1 MPGVS
6 LTSRRTL
13 LRQAL
18 GAALAL
24 PSIGVLAACG
34 GAATTTLSTAA
45 TSSSAVA
52 ASTAATTAAATTA
65 AATTAAA
72 TSTASAASAAATTA
86 AATTAAATTAATTT
100 SASKAAVVSA
110 TSSTAALSVKPGTSG
125 TLTWM
130 VEFSGPINQPQY
142 DKFLEPWNQANP
154 NAKVEPVSIG
164 GGDAT
169 KYEKILTFAAAGT
182 PLDVIGK
189 VTFIQAIAKPGA
201 IQPLEPFISRDKYD
215 LSGYNPNALKTFGSW
230 NGKQYSIPWGL
241 GGNAI
246 AFIYNPN
253 MIAAAGL
260 TPPSQDWN
268 NPFTWDQYRQYAQ
281 KLTKKQGAN
290 YTVAA
295 AEELGNWDYTVPMQW
310 GGHWVSADGT
320 KAICNSPEMT
330 QTLTNYLDLI
340 LKDQTDTLSP
350 GVKLAG
356 DNAKRWA
363 AGETAMSYIGG
374 WQMNTFT
381 DPASYKNDYVMATF
395 PKGTAA
401 SPDQDTIQLAVG
413 ASIKDSASAW
423 NLVKWLLQGG
433 RYANLVYRMPLQS
446 ADAAAWSKTA
456 FAKVPT
462 TAGVDVLVKSL
473 AIAQGPDP
481 VRAISANATFEN
493 TIATPLW
500 DNLLAQKV
508 TVQTGLAQ
516 AQTQLQ
522 ALLDQSNK

>member
-1 MPGVS
+1 MSRVS

-13 LRQAL
+13 LRQAF
-18 GAALAL
+18 AAAMAL
-24 PSIGVLAACG
+24 PAVGVLAACG
-34 GAATTTLSTAA
+34 GAATATSGTAA
-45 TSSSAVA
+45 TTSSAVA
-52 ASTAATTAAATTA
+52 VATTAAA
-65 AATTAAA
+65 AT
-72 TSTASAASAAATTA
+72 TSTASTA
-86 AATTAAATTAATTT
+86 AKAAATTT
-100 SASKAAVVSA
+100 SASKAAVASA
-110 TSSTAALSVKPGTSG
+110 TSSTAALSVKPGTAG

-130 VEFSGPINQPQY
+130 VEFSGPINLPQY
-142 DKFLEPWNQANP
+142 NAFLEPWNQAHP

-189 VTFIQAIAKPGA
+189 VTFIQPIAKPGA
-201 IQPLEPFISRDKYD
+201 VQPLEPFIARDKYD

-260 TPPSQDWN
+260 TPPSQDWK

-281 KLTKKQGAN
+281 KLTKKQGST
-290 YTVAA
+290 YTVAG
-295 AEELGNWDYTVPMQW
+295 AEALGDWDYTVPMQW

-320 KAICNSPEMT
+320 KAICNSPEMA
-330 QTLTNYLDLI
+330 QTLTSYLDMI

-350 GVKLAG
+350 GVKLPG
-356 DNAKRWA
+356 DNVKRWA
-363 AGETAMSYIGG
+363 AGETAMSFIGG

-381 DPASYKNDYVMATF
+381 DPAAYKNDYVISTF

-413 ASIKDSASAW
+413 ANIKDATSAW
-423 NLVKWLLQGG
+423 DLVKWLLQGG
-433 RYANLVYRMPLQS
+433 RYANLVFRMPLQS
-446 ADAAAWSKTA
+446 ADAAAYAKKA

-481 VRAISANATFEN
+481 VRAIPANAAFEN

-500 DNLLAQKV
+500 NNLRAQKV
-508 TVQTGLAQ
+508 TVQSGLAQ

-522 ALLDQSNK
+522 ALLDQGNK

>member
-1 MPGVS
+1 MSSPS

-18 GAALAL
+18 GAAMAV
-24 PSIGVLAACG
+24 PAVGVLAACG
-34 GAATTTLSTAA
+34 GAATATVSTAA
-45 TSSSAVA
+45 ATSSAVA
-52 ASTAATTAAATTA
+52 ASSATAA
-65 AATTAAA
+65 AAA
-72 TSTASAASAAATTA
+72 TSA
-86 AATTAAATTAATTT
+86 T
-100 SASKAAVVSA
+100 SAVTQA
-110 TSSTAALSVKPGTSG
+110 SSTAAKATAMTSSAAKAAVTSATSTTAALSIKPGTAG

-130 VEFSGPINQPQY
+130 VEFTGPMNAPQY
-142 DKFLEPWNQANP
+142 NTFLEPWNQAHP
-154 NAKVEPVSIG
+154 NAKVEPVSIA

-201 IQPLEPFISRDKYD
+201 IQPLEPFIARDKYD

-260 TPPSQDWN
+260 TPPSQNWK

-281 KLTKKQGAN
+281 KLTKKQGTT
-290 YTVAA
+290 YSVAG
-295 AEELGNWDYTVPMQW
+295 AEALGNWDYTVPMQW

-330 QTLTNYLDLI
+330 QTLTNYLDII
-340 LKDQTDTLSP
+340 LKDQTDTASP
-350 GVKLAG
+350 SVKLAASG
-356 DNAKRWA
+356 NDKRWA
-363 AGETAMSYIGG
+363 AGETAMSFIGG

-381 DPASYKNDYVMATF
+381 DPAAYKNDYVISTF
-395 PKGTAA
+395 PKGTAT

-413 ASIKDSASAW
+413 ANIKDSASSW
-423 NLVKWLLQGG
+423 DLVKWLLQDG
-433 RYANLVYRMPLQS
+433 RYANLVFRMPLQS
-446 ADAAAWSKTA
+446 ADAAAWSKRA
-456 FAKVPT
+456 FAKVPA

-473 AIAQGPDP
+473 ALAQGPDP
-481 VRAISANATFEN
+481 VRAIPANAQFEN

-500 DNLLAQKV
+500 KNLLAQKV
-508 TVQTGLAQ
+508 TVQNGLAQ